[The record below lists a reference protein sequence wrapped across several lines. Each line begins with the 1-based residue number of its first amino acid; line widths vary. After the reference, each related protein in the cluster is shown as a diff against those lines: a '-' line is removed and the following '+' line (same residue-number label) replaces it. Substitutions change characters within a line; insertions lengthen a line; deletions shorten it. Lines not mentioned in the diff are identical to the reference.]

1 METRHPHDLP
11 DPRLALLVALLFPR
25 TLRAMREAAASFLPR
40 SAAEA
45 ADSRSACAPETA
57 TPGAA
62 TPGAALPCNHSETQG
77 MNTLPQGP
85 VVALPPPCAPLADV
99 GSAQHTALMR
109 WHNRRPVHD
118 VTDDLRDNPRYPFI
132 AGGAA

>member
-40 SAAEA
+40 SAADA

-62 TPGAALPCNHSETQG
+62 TPGAALPCNQSETQG
-77 MNTLPQGP
+77 MNTVPHEVPL
-85 VVALPPPCAPLADV
+85 ALPAPAAPPSDV
-99 GSAQHTALMR
+99 SPARHAALLR
-109 WHNRRPVHD
+109 WHNDRPITAVE
-118 VTDDLRDNPRYPFI
+118 DDQHRHARFPLI
-132 AGGAA
+132 EGGAA